1 MNINK
6 EEKNKAL
13 LNAWSKIQDYT
24 KRHANVFVEDIIIN
38 IDEYTQ
44 FGVTPD
50 GVAFFQHYDDLEDKY
65 DAYYHPYQSKATNE
79 EIKLKSIEKIIKN
92 WDATKKVLLNEVI
105 SELGIY
111 NFKI

>member
-6 EEKNKAL
+6 EEKNKVL

-24 KRHANVFVEDIIIN
+24 KRNRDVFVDDVTIK
-38 IDEYTQ
+38 IDNYTQ
-44 FGVTPD
+44 FGIAPN

-65 DAYYHPYQSKATNE
+65 DVYYHPSKNMSLDEKT
-79 EIKLKSIEKIIKN
+79 KLDSIEKIVKN
-92 WDATKKVLLNEVI
+92 WNSIKKELLEKAV